1 MGALSNNNLTKE
13 TMNTMAYTIHY
24 LGSETQRF
32 ANTELID
39 IIWHLGAKY
48 GGTVYNKAI
57 RDGIISIDEVNRVV
71 VVRPTI
77 HEYVDKA
84 IVELL

>member
-1 MGALSNNNLTKE
+1 MD
-13 TMNTMAYTIHY
+13 TMAYTIHY

-48 GGTVYNKAI
+48 GGTVYNAAI
-57 RDGIISIDEVNRVV
+57 AAGIITIDEVSRTVV
-71 VVRPTI
+71 IRPTI
-77 HEYVDKA
+77 HELSDKA
-84 IVELL
+84 ISELL

>member
-1 MGALSNNNLTKE
+1 MEALSNNNSTNI
-13 TMNTMAYTIHY
+13 TMDTMTYTIHY

-48 GGTVYNKAI
+48 GGTVYNAAKAA
-57 RDGIISIDEVNRVV
+57 GLISIDEVNRVV
-71 VVRPTI
+71 VVRPGIDQIAENIKTV
-77 HEYVDKA
+77 Y
-84 IVELL
+84 